1 MLKNDMTNLRKFQVS
16 DNIFNGFIC
25 ELDIRTVR
33 NKQDICNSV
42 INQMKELF
50 TFYKFEGL
58 VKLLDSKSFHI
69 HSITFE
75 EIQLANEQDIFYI
88 CAHCNDPEL
97 N

>member
-1 MLKNDMTNLRKFQVS
+1 MLKKAMTNLRKFQVS
-16 DNIFNGFIC
+16 DDIFNGFIC
-25 ELDIRTVR
+25 EIDIRTVQ
-33 NKQDICNSV
+33 NKQDICNLV

-58 VKLLDSKSFHI
+58 ISILESKSFHI

-75 EIQLANEQDIFYI
+75 EIQLANGEDIFYI
-88 CAHCNDPEL
+88 CAHCSDPEL